1 MYISNK
7 KAYLIGFLVMLA
19 TMIAFVSYALTHPNA
34 SMKIPVQILWA
45 AYLAYIAILI
55 WTFIKFITT
64 KEEE

>member
-34 SMKIPVQILWA
+34 SMKILVQILWA